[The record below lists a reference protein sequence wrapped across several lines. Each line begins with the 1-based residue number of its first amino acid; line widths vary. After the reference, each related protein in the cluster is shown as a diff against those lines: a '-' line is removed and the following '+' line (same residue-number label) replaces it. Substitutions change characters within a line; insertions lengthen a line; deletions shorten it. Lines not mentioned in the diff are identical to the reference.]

1 MNTIKLPRNAQLSV
15 RALAVL
21 ALSLCACAAAPRREP
36 AAPAEVEATV
46 LSAREWTNET
56 GASVAIMDYRGTP
69 FVITG
74 VETSCTSACP
84 STVEKVRHVDKSL
97 RRHGVAANVILV
109 SLDPSHD
116 TPAQLARFKA
126 ARHLPQHWHL
136 LAGSDAETH
145 AFAKYLEVGDV
156 QARVHGEH
164 DVRIALFDSDGRQ
177 THTFHGSEFD
187 ADEAIRGAH

>member
-1 MNTIKLPRNAQLSV
+1 MSNTKPSRGRLAV

-21 ALSLCACAAAPRREP
+21 ALSLCACAQAPRP
-36 AAPAEVEATV
+36 APRAAADIDAEV
-46 LSAREWTNET
+46 LSAREWMNES
-56 GASVAIMDYRGTP
+56 GARVSIMDYRGTP

-84 STVEKVRHVDKSL
+84 TTLEKVRGVDKTL
-97 RRHGVAANVILV
+97 RRHGVAANVLLV

-116 TPAQLARFKA
+116 TPAELARFKA

-136 LAGSDAETH
+136 LSSNDVETH

-156 QARVHGEH
+156 KARVHGEH
-164 DVRIALFDSDGRQ
+164 DVRIALFDSGGRQ
-177 THTFHGSEFD
+177 THTFHGYDFD
-187 ADEAIRGAH
+187 TDEALRAAH